1 MLTPRTLLS
10 LVLLGLALFSQ
21 AGPVVIRDNLI
32 RLPLAKKVNVTSAAQ
47 ILKEDQARATRLV
60 SRLTSDVEN
69 DPVNNKAS
77 FYSATVN
84 VGSPGTACKSHV
96 MV

>member
-1 MLTPRTLLS
+1 MFVPRTLFLP
-10 LVLLGLALFSQ
+10 VFLGLALFSQ

-60 SRLTSDVEN
+60 SRLTSGVEN
-69 DPVNNKAS
+69 DPVTNKAS

-84 VGSPGTACKSHV
+84 VGSPGTTCKSHV
-96 MV
+96 MF